1 MPVTGGTWYTLG
13 PAAYTTTTTATAGMY
28 LPAAT
33 WPDWSLPVTG
43 TGTAIYTRVLEPR
56 AEWELFRTTAVEVV
70 TTTLATTV
78 EATEREIQRQAAER
92 RRLERNERGRAAAIE
107 RRSRANTAR
116 SRAEDLLMAHLD
128 DQQQSDV
135 SEHWWFEVISDLG
148 RRWRIHTDHYAGNVD
163 LMPDVGEERLATFCA
178 HGSAFL
184 PDSDHHLIQK
194 LALETDEAAFLA
206 VANCQYRSREYA
218 A

>member
-28 LPAAT
+28 LPAVT

-43 TGTAIYTRVLEPR
+43 TGTGIYTRVLEPG
-56 AEWELFRTTAVEVV
+56 AEWVLLRATAVEI
-70 TTTLATTV
+70 TAITAATAV
-78 EATEREIQRQAAER
+78 EATVEVQRQAAER
-92 RRLERNERGRAAAIE
+92 RERNAREAAE
-107 RRSRANTAR
+107 RRALRVVLAR
-116 SRAEDLLMAHLD
+116 ERAEDLLMAHLD

-206 VANCQYRSREYA
+206 VANCHYRSREYA